1 MFRPS
6 TLLCLAGLLVVLA
19 APATAA
25 DNGFYLG
32 ASVGQS
38 QVDTGDLGEVE
49 LDDDDLGYKVFAGY
63 RFLTFLAVEGSYVD
77 LGGPEDDS
85 ADGRYAA
92 DVEALDVFAVGMLP
106 LGIADLFV
114 KAGMVS
120 WDVELTSDLAE
131 LPDSVSED
139 GTDPVYGIGFQLRFS
154 SFALRAEVEYF
165 DIEATNDVYMVSIG
179 GSYTF

>member
-1 MFRPS
+1 MIAARPIARYSTGTRAGGRFRVRSPSPHRSRRPS
-6 TLLCLAGLLVVLA
+6 RDCRIHVA
-19 APATAA
+19 
-25 DNGFYLG
+25 
-32 ASVGQS
+32 
-38 QVDTGDLGEVE
+38 E
-49 LDDDDLGYKVFAGY
+49 LE
-63 RFLTFLAVEGSYVD
+63 VEGSYVD
-77 LGGPEDDS
+77 LGSPEADS
-85 ADGRYAA
+85 AGGRYAA

-154 SFALRAEVEYF
+154 SFAVRAEVEYF